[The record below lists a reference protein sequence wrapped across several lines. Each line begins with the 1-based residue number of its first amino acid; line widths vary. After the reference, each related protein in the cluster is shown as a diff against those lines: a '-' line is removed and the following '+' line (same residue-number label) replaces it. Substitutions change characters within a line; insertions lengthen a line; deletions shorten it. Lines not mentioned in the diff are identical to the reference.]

1 MIVVDVET
9 TGSNPYKHSI
19 VSIGAVEFENTDN
32 QFYEECRIFD
42 GAEIDTDAM
51 QVNGFSYDDITDPTK
66 KSLEQIITDFLNW
79 SSGFTNK
86 TLIAHNAGFDSSFL
100 KASMDR
106 YNIYWIFGFRTVD
119 LHTIAYIDLLKRK
132 EEIPLIYGTSALS
145 LNKILEIVGL
155 PKEPDP
161 HNALNGA
168 KYETE
173 AVYRLVYGISGL
185 NEFKNYPIPIDL
197 AKVKQTMLF

>member
-1 MIVVDVET
+1 MDFITIDFETATPERNSPCEIGLTFVENNQIKEVK
-9 TGSNPYKHSI
+9 SWLIKPICYPYFDDFC
-19 VSIGAVEFENTDN
+19 VSIHGITPKDVKNSPEFVELWK
-32 QFYEECRIFD
+32 
-42 GAEIDTDAM
+42 EIEPLIKHK
-51 QVNGFSYDDITDPTK
+51 F
-66 KSLEQIITDFLNW
+66 
-79 SSGFTNK
+79 
-86 TLIAHNAGFDSSFL
+86 LIAHNAGFDSSFL